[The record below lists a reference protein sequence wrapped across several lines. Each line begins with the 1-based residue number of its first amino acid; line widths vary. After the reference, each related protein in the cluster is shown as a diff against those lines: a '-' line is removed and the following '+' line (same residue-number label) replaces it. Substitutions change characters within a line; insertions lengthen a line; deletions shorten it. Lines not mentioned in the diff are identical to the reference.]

1 MIDISKFVEIVDKS
15 KNKAETLML
24 FRCTTLEYAEH
35 FLETGNIRFGTPQEW
50 IDYFKTHGDGRGDLL
65 EGSFASIHTFDER
78 PVAFYKHYRPQ
89 VHITKDKRNGNLY
102 FQSSDVLMLRTF
114 CLFGLDRALFTQE
127 LEAEDRK
134 LYPTGSISKRYFE
147 DFSEIKEDTY
157 SNLPKEK
164 KPVLLMIKNPK
175 EFFQR
180 LKQSLYKLG
189 FEDNEFIIHPVGY
202 MDKQEQFLIGDPLP
216 GELFLKDMSF
226 SYQSEIRVVLTPH
239 KSSLTK
245 LIEQKNGIIDLGN
258 MKDIAEIQEYYF
270 DDFHM
275 QLRGNTILFSLP
287 NAIETPISDPMT
299 VISHIHQLYRDEL
312 PGPLLSIEKRDLLI
326 DEACAFLQKHF
337 GISFDKNSLTFTNS
351 DGSKT
356 WKLQNI
362 WDILYGHG
370 FSYYSR
376 GEFEKSVDQYTKA
389 ILIDPQKP
397 AAWYNRAVSYYKL
410 GDYQKMLNDMNR
422 AIELDPTNEKYI
434 KERDDQLKNL
444 GISVKPFSE

>member
-1 MIDISKFVEIVDKS
+1 
-15 KNKAETLML
+15 
-24 FRCTTLEYAEH
+24 
-35 FLETGNIRFGTPQEW
+35 
-50 IDYFKTHGDGRGDLL
+50 
-65 EGSFASIHTFDER
+65 
-78 PVAFYKHYRPQ
+78 
-89 VHITKDKRNGNLY
+89 
-102 FQSSDVLMLRTF
+102 
-114 CLFGLDRALFTQE
+114 
-127 LEAEDRK
+127 
-134 LYPTGSISKRYFE
+134 
-147 DFSEIKEDTY
+147 
-157 SNLPKEK
+157 
-164 KPVLLMIKNPK
+164 
-175 EFFQR
+175 
-180 LKQSLYKLG
+180 
-189 FEDNEFIIHPVGY
+189 
-202 MDKQEQFLIGDPLP
+202 
-216 GELFLKDMSF
+216 MSF